1 MESYNIEKTNS
12 IKKWAEDLNRHF
24 SKENIQVANK
34 YMKRSSTSLITREL
48 QIKTIMRCHL
58 TQVRMTVIKKSTNN
72 NVERVWRKEDPLT
85 LLVGI

>member
-1 MESYNIEKTNS
+1 MKKTNS

-24 SKENIQVANK
+24 SKENIEVGNK

-48 QIKTIMRCHL
+48 QIKTTMRCHL
-58 TQVRMTVIKKSTNN
+58 TQVRMTIIKKSTNN